1 MAGKSGSLR
10 TQTLLVRGLR
20 TSGKWH
26 NLQAHEQPVCPSAR
40 VAAVPG
46 INCLSQDT
54 AACLL
59 AGGRL
64 VAVAEDERF

>member
-1 MAGKSGSLR
+1 MP
-10 TQTLLVRGLR
+10 
-20 TSGKWH
+20 
-26 NLQAHEQPVCPSAR
+26 NLQAHAQPVCLWAR

-46 INCLSQDT
+46 INCFSQDT

-64 VAVAEDERF
+64 VAVAEEVRF